1 MDATDFEN
9 MMSLD
14 NSVKASSVM
23 SRWERRAAR
32 QAAADNAGSGAD
44 RYIPN
49 RSGMDFDSLQSEE
62 NVQHSD
68 NELHKLIATNISEDL
83 SSSRV
88 LSYKQKA
95 PAPADGH
102 QSSLRVLY
110 SAQGATKKEVVKPTR
125 HIASAPLR
133 VLDAPDLMDDY
144 YLNLLSWGSNNY
156 LAVALTKTVYL
167 WNAATG
173 DIKELMNVESEEDN
187 YISSVSFIPNSG
199 SHIAIGTANNTVQLW
214 DVQAG
219 RQLRSLRGHA
229 ARVGALSWNNH
240 ILSSGS
246 KDNTVLHH
254 DVRIQN
260 NVIGKMACH
269 TQEVCG
275 LAWSPD
281 GTYLASGAND
291 NTLMIQEFSA
301 IQNMNITPKHILT
314 EHQAAVKALAW
325 SPHERNLLASGGGTA
340 DRCIKFW
347 NASSGAL
354 MNSIDTGS
362 QVCALQWSPMEK
374 EILSR

>member
-1 MDATDFEN
+1 
-9 MMSLD
+9 
-14 NSVKASSVM
+14 M